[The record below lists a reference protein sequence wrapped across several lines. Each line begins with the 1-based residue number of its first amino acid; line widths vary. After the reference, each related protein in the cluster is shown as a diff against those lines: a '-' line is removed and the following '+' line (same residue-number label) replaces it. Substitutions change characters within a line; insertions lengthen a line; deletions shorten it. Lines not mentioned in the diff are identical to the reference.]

1 MTAPVTK
8 RRTLEVSR
16 KSRLTSWIAVL
27 LLTSAC
33 GGAAPDA
40 TFTASAEAK
49 RYPIAGVVRS
59 SSAADRQVS
68 VAHEAIPGF
77 MDAMTMSFA
86 VKESWVPDVATPGD
100 RLTGTLVVDG
110 TRSWIEETSITKPPE
125 GSSAGGGTA
134 DATSAIG
141 PPPGTR
147 VPQVA
152 LTDQA
157 GRRVAFA
164 DYVGRDVIVTFIY
177 TNCPLPDYCPRM
189 MSRLNEAAA
198 RLVKAGR
205 REQVQMVAISV
216 DPTRDTPEVL
226 EAYGRAHIVEDGE
239 PFAHWSLLTGSPAD
253 VRTWAEF
260 FGLTYEPDG
269 TDIAHGLRTAVI
281 DRQGRVVGML
291 RGNDWSTNDLM
302 ALLPDRR

>member
-1 MTAPVTK
+1 M
-8 RRTLEVSR
+8 SR
-16 KSRLTSWIAVL
+16 KSVLTSGLAAL
-27 LLTSAC
+27 LLASAC
-33 GGAAPDA
+33 SGGASPDA
-40 TFTASAEAK
+40 SFTATAEAK
-49 RYPIAGVVRS
+49 RYPIAGTVRGS
-59 SSAADRQVS
+59 DAANRQVR

-86 VKESWVPDVATPGD
+86 VKESWVPSVAAPGD

-110 TRSWIEETSITKPPE
+110 TRSWIEETTLTKPPE
-125 GSSAGGGTA
+125 GSANSSSEGADA
-134 DATSAIG
+134 DATAALG
-141 PPPGTR
+141 PAPGTP
-147 VPQVA
+147 VPSVP
-152 LTDQA
+152 LIDQA
-157 GRRVAFA
+157 GRRVSFSAFS
-164 DYVGRDVIVTFIY
+164 GRDVIVTFIY
-177 TNCPLPDYCPRM
+177 TNCPLPDFCPRM

-226 EAYGRAHIVEDGE
+226 AAYGRTHIVEDGD
-239 PFAHWSLLTGSPAD
+239 PFAHWSLLTGAPAD

-260 FGLTYEPDG
+260 FALTYEPDG

-302 ALLPDRR
+302 ALLPDRK